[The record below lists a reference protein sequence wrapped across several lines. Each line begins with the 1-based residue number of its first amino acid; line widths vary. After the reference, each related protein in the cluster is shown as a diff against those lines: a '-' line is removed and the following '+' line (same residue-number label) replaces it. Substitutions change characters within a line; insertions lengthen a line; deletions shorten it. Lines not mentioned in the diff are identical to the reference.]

1 MAVVK
6 KISELTPK
14 GENLG
19 ATDLIIVGVDNGVDY
34 DLKSVT
40 GAELLSTAVSQTITN
55 GVTTSAPSQNAVYDA
70 LDLKVDKV
78 TGSRLITSAEGTIL
92 GNTSGTNSGDETVT
106 TIKSKLGITTLSGS
120 NTGYQDLSGYV
131 KTTTNQTIGGEKTF
145 SSNTVHD
152 SGLKIKH
159 GTSSSGIGYTGIGAN
174 ENQLIV
180 GTLGASQALTFPN
193 TANYNYT
200 FPSATGTLS
209 LTSDLTSKV
218 DSNAAITGATKTKI
232 TYDAKGLIT
241 AGDDATKVDYSIT
254 TQSVVSAATVTPT
267 FSNDIV
273 TITAQAVNLTL
284 ANPTGTII
292 SNSPLM
298 IRIKDNGTPRTI
310 TFDTQYRAIGITLP
324 TTTTA
329 NKTMYLGMIYNATD
343 TKWDIIGYNQEV

>member
-14 GENLG
+14 GENLA

-34 DLKSVT
+34 DLKSCT
-40 GAELLSTAVSQTITN
+40 GAELLSTAVSQTISN

-78 TGSRLITSAEGTIL
+78 AGSRLITSAESTVL
-92 GNTSGTNSGDETVT
+92 GNTSGTNSGDETSS

-120 NTGYQDLSGYV
+120 NTGDQNLQQVTDLG
-131 KTTTNQTIGGEKTF
+131 NETIKNIVSTSLVSKSLLSPTAVQ
-145 SSNTVHD
+145 SSVLT
-152 SGLKIKH
+152 G
-159 GTSSSGIGYTGIGAN
+159 GTSTSMHSDGKIQINTTG
-174 ENQLIV
+174 
-180 GTLGASQALTFPN
+180 
-193 TANYNYT
+193 
-200 FPSATGTLS
+200 SATGVLKATNLTDSITLEFPNKTS
-209 LTSDLTSKV
+209 GNYTIATTSDV
-218 DSNAAITGATKTKI
+218 AVKT
-232 TYDAKGLIT
+232 
-241 AGDDATKVDYSIT
+241 DYSIT

-284 ANPTGTII
+284 ANPTGTVI

-329 NKTMYLGMIYNATD
+329 NKIMYLGMIYNATD

>member
-14 GENLG
+14 GANLG
-19 ATDLIIVGVDNGVDY
+19 ATDLIIVGVDNGTDY
-34 DLKSVT
+34 DLKSCT

-55 GVTTSAPSQNAVYDA
+55 GITTSAPSQNAVYDA

-78 TGSRLITSAEGTIL
+78 AGSRLITSAEGTIL
-92 GNTSGTNSGDETVT
+92 GNTSGTNSGDETSS

-120 NTGYQDLSGYV
+120 NTGDQNLKQVTDLG
-131 KTTTNQTIGGEKTF
+131 TDTNKSI
-145 SSNTVHD
+145 
-152 SGLKIKH
+152 
-159 GTSSSGIGYTGIGAN
+159 TSTS
-174 ENQLIV
+174 
-180 GTLGASQALTFPN
+180 AL
-193 TANYNYT
+193 YR
-200 FPSATGTLS
+200 GTLS
-209 LTSDLTSKV
+209 NATIQSSTLLGGIYTSIDADGKVQVNTTGNGVGLLKSSNLVNNVTLEFPNKSVGNYTIATTSDV
-218 DSNAAITGATKTKI
+218 AVKT
-232 TYDAKGLIT
+232 
-241 AGDDATKVDYSIT
+241 DYSIT

-284 ANPTGTII
+284 ANPTGTVI

-310 TFDTQYRAIGITLP
+310 TFDTQYRAIGVTLP